1 MTWYV
6 TADRDGEVT
15 VLHVDPDAEAAR
27 EVAAALADVT
37 DGIAVDIETSASA
50 ARDRIAAA
58 NDSSTGADG
67 PSGHDGS
74 TVRDRSTSVDC
85 VVVAHGEFDGL
96 GFLRTVRETRSR
108 SGSGSDL
115 PVVVLADDVDTAT
128 DSGEDDTVDPGTALA
143 AGATEFCRRAD
154 ALAHPSLLATRIEHA
169 VGPAPGRVREWREKA
184 NQLDAVFSELPLSLY
199 IKDEDARHVR
209 VSRGHATG
217 YDGSTPPEP
226 VEDERID
233 EPSDFVGKT
242 DLDLLPEANAREP
255 YEDDLRVI
263 ETGEPIYN
271 KEEHIERVDGE
282 DLWVTTTKVPWRDE
296 DGDVQG
302 LIGFSLD
309 ITERKQYERTLER
322 QTEELE
328 LLNRLLRHDV
338 AHEVSAVNK
347 RALLLKRTV
356 TDADA
361 RDDLDEIVRSGERVA
376 ELLDTVRTLMGT
388 MLGDEV
394 ALEPVPLGP
403 TLRTELDRARSRHD
417 EAVVEGPDS
426 FPDVAVAA
434 NEVLREVFRNVL
446 TNAVYHNDTPRP
458 TVTVDVE
465 ASGETVVVRVA
476 DDGPGIPDDQKPAVF
491 GRGESGLESPGTGIG
506 LYLVDTIVETYGGD
520 VWVEDNDPRGAVVCV
535 RLPKADGGT

>member
-1 MTWYV
+1 MTE
-6 TADRDGEVT
+6 DRDGAVT
-15 VLHVDPDAEAAR
+15 VLHVDVDAETAR
-27 EVAAALADVT
+27 EVATALDGAG
-37 DGIAVDIETSASA
+37 DGIAVETATSASA
-50 ARDRIAAA
+50 A
-58 NDSSTGADG
+58 
-67 PSGHDGS
+67 SGRLDD
-74 TVRDRSTSVDC
+74 DRSNVDC
-85 VVVAHGEFDGL
+85 VVVAHGDFGGL
-96 GFLRTVRETRSR
+96 SFLRTVHETRP
-108 SGSGSDL
+108 DL
-115 PVVVLADDVDTAT
+115 PVVVLADDDTT
-128 DSGEDDTVDPGTALA
+128 GPGGDDAALDPGAALA
-143 AGATEFCRRAD
+143 AGATEYCRRSD
-154 ALAHPSLLATRIEHA
+154 ALAHPSLLVSRVEHA
-169 VGPAPGRVREWREKA
+169 VGASPERVHEWREKA

-226 VEDERID
+226 VEGERID

-271 KEEHIERVDGE
+271 KEEHIERADGE
-282 DLWVTTTKVPWRDE
+282 DLWVTTTKVPWRDA

-309 ITERKQYERTLER
+309 ITERKEYERTLEA

-347 RALLLKRTV
+347 RALLLKQTV

-361 RDDLDEIVRSGERVA
+361 RADLDDIVRSGEPVA

-394 ALEPVPLGP
+394 TVEPVPLGP
-403 TLRTELDRARSRHD
+403 TLRTELDRVRSRHD
-417 EAVVEGPDS
+417 GAAVESPDS
-426 FPDVAVAA
+426 FPEVAVAA
-434 NEVLREVFRNVL
+434 NDVLREVFRNLL
-446 TNAVYHNDTPRP
+446 TNAVYHNDTSRP

-465 ASGETVVVRVA
+465 ESERAVLVRVA
-476 DDGPGIPDDQKPAVF
+476 DDGPGIPDDQKRAVF

-506 LYLVDTIVETYGGD
+506 LYLVDTIVDTYGGD

-535 RLPKADGGT
+535 RLPKAEDGV

>member
-1 MTWYV
+1 M
-6 TADRDGEVT
+6 
-15 VLHVDPDAEAAR
+15 
-27 EVAAALADVT
+27 
-37 DGIAVDIETSASA
+37 
-50 ARDRIAAA
+50 
-58 NDSSTGADG
+58 
-67 PSGHDGS
+67 
-74 TVRDRSTSVDC
+74 
-85 VVVAHGEFDGL
+85 
-96 GFLRTVRETRSR
+96 
-108 SGSGSDL
+108 
-115 PVVVLADDVDTAT
+115 
-128 DSGEDDTVDPGTALA
+128 
-143 AGATEFCRRAD
+143 
-154 ALAHPSLLATRIEHA
+154 
-169 VGPAPGRVREWREKA
+169 
-184 NQLDAVFSELPLSLY
+184 
-199 IKDEDARHVR
+199 
-209 VSRGHATG
+209 
-217 YDGSTPPEP
+217 
-226 VEDERID
+226 
-233 EPSDFVGKT
+233 
-242 DLDLLPEANAREP
+242 
-255 YEDDLRVI
+255 
-263 ETGEPIYN
+263 
-271 KEEHIERVDGE
+271 
-282 DLWVTTTKVPWRDE
+282 
-296 DGDVQG
+296 
-302 LIGFSLD
+302 
-309 ITERKQYERTLER
+309 
-322 QTEELE
+322 
-328 LLNRLLRHDV
+328 
-338 AHEVSAVNK
+338 NK

-520 VWVEDNDPRGAVVCV
+520 VWVEDNDPAGAVFRVE
-535 RLPKADGGT
+535 LPTDR